1 MKIRVLI
8 PVLVSLCFLSFALTR
23 GNKKP
28 AADLQAVAAAALGER
43 EGTIIAIDP
52 QTGRIRALVNPEVAF
67 RRSLPP
73 GSTIKPF
80 TTVAALRAGILDE
93 NSRIACNDEEQNNDD
108 VPACSHP
115 RELPPF
121 TPAEAIAYSCNH
133 YFARAG
139 AGLDRD
145 EFART
150 LTEFG
155 FGQKTGI
162 DSAEEATGAIVRAK
176 WETNSAIG
184 EGEFLQVTPI
194 QLLMA
199 YTALLNGGKLFTPA
213 LASAKDSTPHVRSQ
227 LHVADE
233 ERSIVL
239 AGMRGAVR
247 FGTAEKSGLAGLPG
261 YVVGKTGTSTPLR
274 GFRSQGWFVG
284 FSFAP
289 GKPPEPQNLQLAVVV
304 YLKKAHGAEAAQVA
318 APLLRESMPETQPI
332 AVQNPSP
339 VQQQKVTVRHHADN
353 VTRELSLD
361 DYVAHVVA
369 VEGSTENEPE
379 ALKALAIAVRT
390 FALKNLGRHKDDG
403 YDFCNTTHC
412 QRFEPAEP
420 PTAVITAVNATSNL
434 ILNDEHGAIAES
446 YFGASC
452 GGMTASLETLWGKP
466 APKYL
471 TGVRDDY
478 CNAGFHSEWKDVIPP
493 ERLLTALRSDPRT
506 DVGETIRELTVAK
519 RDETGRAELVSIVG
533 KHKRLISGWE
543 FKLIVG
549 RALGWNVLKSSRF
562 SISRSGS
569 AFVFRGSGFGHGLGL
584 CQEGSHVMAQRGY
597 NYRQILAK
605 YFPGTNVAPANAPQA
620 PPVLAV
626 SKLSSSHFTI
636 TAPDRND
643 AGQLLGLL
651 ESQRSLL
658 LRRLSS
664 AGVDVSIPAV
674 EIVFNTTTGDFVGR
688 TGMPS
693 WAAAATRNNRIELQP
708 IAVLKQR
715 GILETTLRHELVH
728 VVIDAIGGAQ
738 TPRWFAEGIALYV
751 SGEGKQLERYVRG
764 PLMSPPVLEQ
774 KLASAKSAEEM
785 KTAYAAAY
793 KTVRELV
800 RVEGE
805 NKLWKRVAQRS
816 YDVKVSGSSS

>member
-1 MKIRVLI
+1 MKLRVLI
-8 PVLVSLCFLSFALTR
+8 PVVIALCFVSFALTR

-28 AADLQAVAAAALGER
+28 AADLQTIATATLGER

-67 RRSLPP
+67 QRALPP

-80 TTVAALRAGILDE
+80 TTVAALRAGIIDE
-93 NSRIACNDEEQNNDD
+93 KTRIACNDEEKNNDD

-121 TPAEAIAYSCNH
+121 TPAEAIAYSCNN

-155 FGQKTGI
+155 FGEKTGI

-176 WETNSAIG
+176 WDTNSAIG

-199 YTALLNGGKLFTPA
+199 YTALLNSGKLFTPA
-213 LASAKDSTPHVRSQ
+213 LTSSKAPHLRSQ
-227 LHVADE
+227 LQIANE
-233 ERSIVL
+233 ERAIVL

-247 FGTAEKSGLAGLPG
+247 FGTAQKAGLAGLPG

-289 GKPPEPQNLQLAVVV
+289 GKPPEPENLQLAVIV

-318 APLLRESMPETQPI
+318 APLFRESIPENETVVTENSSPSSLQPKI
-332 AVQNPSP
+332 
-339 VQQQKVTVRHHADN
+339 TVRHHADN
-353 VTRELSLD
+353 ATRELSLD

-369 VEGSTENEPE
+369 VEGGTENEPE

-390 FALKNLGRHKDDG
+390 FALKNLGRHREQG

-420 PTAVITAVNATSNL
+420 APAVVTAVNATSNL
-434 ILNDEHGAIAES
+434 ILNDERGAIADS

-452 GGMTASLETLWGKP
+452 GGMTANLETLWGKP

-478 CNAGFHSEWKDVIPP
+478 CNAGFHSEWKDVITPD
-493 ERLLTALRSDPRT
+493 RLLTALRSDPRT
-506 DVGETIRELTVAK
+506 DVGETIRELNVAK
-519 RDETGRAELVSIVG
+519 RDETGRAELVSIAG
-533 KHKRLISGWE
+533 KQKRVISGWE

-605 YFPGTNVAPANAPQA
+605 YFPGTSLGPPNALKPS
-620 PPVLAV
+620 PV

-643 AGQLLGLL
+643 AGQVMGLL
-651 ESQRSLL
+651 ESQRSVL
-658 LRRLSS
+658 LRRLSA
-664 AGVDVSIPAV
+664 AGVDVNIPDV
-674 EIVFNTTTGDFVGR
+674 EIVFNKTTGDFVGR
-688 TGMPS
+688 TGMPP

-708 IAVLKQR
+708 LSVLKQR

-728 VVIDAIGGAQ
+728 VVIDAVGGAQ

-751 SGEGKQLERYVRG
+751 SGEGKQLERYAKG
-764 PLMSPPVLEQ
+764 PLMSPSVLEQ
-774 KLASAKSAEEM
+774 KLASARSAEEM

-793 KTVRELV
+793 KTVQDLV